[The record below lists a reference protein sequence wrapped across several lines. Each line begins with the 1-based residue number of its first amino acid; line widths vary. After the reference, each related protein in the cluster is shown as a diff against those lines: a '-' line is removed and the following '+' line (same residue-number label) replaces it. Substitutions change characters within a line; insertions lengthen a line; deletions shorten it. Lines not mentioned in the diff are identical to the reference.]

1 MGSLKNKINELEERI
16 KSNRKAIAEL
26 DEMFYKF
33 SGPKGYPTGTSWQDY
48 DCIRGGNKEMDLF
61 RYVTERE
68 RLKTIIEIDEKI
80 LDTLKKNLKIKEDIK
95 LIVEEEK
102 QNTGGFAVTSII
114 IAAIGIIC
122 GIGAG
127 IAIVLMTLGN

>member
-16 KSNRKAIAEL
+16 KNNRKAIAEL

-68 RLKTIIEIDEKI
+68 RLKKIIEIDDVI
-80 LDTLKKNLKIKEDIK
+80 YNLPLTSSADLFNSLYR
-95 LIVEEEK
+95 LIE
-102 QNTGGFAVTSII
+102 II
-114 IAAIGIIC
+114 ENGNEII
-122 GIGAG
+122 
-127 IAIVLMTLGN
+127 N